1 MRLRRTAWMG
11 RSVTLADQVLS
22 SVSNLLVVV
31 LVARAVDP
39 TTFGQFVLGYSV
51 LTLTLGLSRAY
62 FGSRVSLAP
71 DLQEARRL
79 TGALVAG
86 MLVLSPL
93 VALAVLAVSTLATNG
108 QAPLICA
115 VVAVATP
122 IVCVQDVLRFG
133 AAAGGRP
140 AAALLS
146 DGAWILVM
154 AVPFAL
160 SLRLGAVGA
169 LILWA
174 GASALA
180 LSVALIAFRERP
192 RWRAG
197 VRELR
202 RRENV
207 GASLTV
213 GAVATMSATLLV
225 LLVVSNTLGPAAA
238 GSLRGASTAMGPVNV
253 LLAFT
258 ALGITPM
265 LVRRARHG
273 DQRFCTAVAAVLVG
287 LVLAWGALLLLLPE
301 RVGTAAFGSSWA
313 GIRSVVTFTVVE
325 YVFVAVG
332 AAAFLGLKVRQR
344 AGDLIRSRTLAAA
357 VTVVAGAAAAGYVGD
372 VVAVAAG
379 LAVSALFMAATAWFL
394 LLRDDSRTSPV
405 SDTPIRPLLHERSV

>member
-1 MRLRRTAWMG
+1 M
-11 RSVTLADQVLS
+11 TLADQVVS

-31 LVARAVDP
+31 LVARAVSP
-39 TTFGQFVLGYSV
+39 TTFGQFVLGYAV

-71 DLQEARRL
+71 DMQEARRL

-86 MLVLSPL
+86 MLVISPL
-93 VALAVLAVSTLATNG
+93 VALAVLAVSTLATEG

-133 AAAGGRP
+133 AASGGRP
-140 AAALLS
+140 LAALLS
-146 DGAWILVM
+146 DGVWVLVM

-160 SLRLGAVGA
+160 SLQLGAVSA
-169 LILWA
+169 LMLWA
-174 GASALA
+174 GGSALA
-180 LSVALIAFRERP
+180 LLVALIAFRERP

-197 VRELR
+197 MRELR

-207 GASLTV
+207 GASLTL
-213 GAVATMSATLLV
+213 GAVATTSATLLV

-258 ALGITPM
+258 ALGVTPV

-273 DQRFCTAVAAVLVG
+273 DQRFCLAVAAVLVG
-287 LVLAWGALLLLLPE
+287 LVLAWGAVLLLLPE
-301 RVGTAAFGSSWA
+301 RLGTAAFGSSWG
-313 GIRSVVTFTVVE
+313 GIRNVVTWTVVE
-325 YVFVAVG
+325 YVFLAVG

-344 AGDLIRSRTLAAA
+344 AGDLIRSRA
-357 VTVVAGAAAAGYVGD
+357 VAAAATVVIGSAVATSVRD

-379 LAVSALFMAATAWFL
+379 LAVCALSMAGTAWFL
-394 LLRDDSRTSPV
+394 LLRDNIRTSRG
-405 SDTPIRPLLHERSV
+405 SDAPIRRLLHHGSA